1 MGEMRVKITKRGVDS
16 LAPGSILADEEVR
29 GFVARKLPSG
39 AVTYGFRYRDKKS
52 GRQRWIGLGLHGS
65 ITPDQ
70 ARNLAKKRA
79 GEVADAR
86 DPAAEL
92 EATRAEAV
100 KAKLAEVNTVNAVL
114 DNFLKEYVRG
124 SDALRTADQVERAFK
139 VYVRPRIG
147 IKSIYDLQR
156 SDIKTML
163 AEIAKGHGP
172 VMADRVL
179 AYVRKAFNWQM
190 IGDDNFKSPIVRGMA
205 RTKPKQRARKRVLT
219 DEEIREVWAALETAD
234 VPTCYPSFVKLLL
247 VTVTRR
253 NEASM
258 MNSSE
263 LDGGLWVIP
272 GTRYKTKLDHVILLT
287 EGARALIGSKPE
299 GFEGNS
305 WFVFSTTNG
314 KRSFSGFSK
323 AKRALDAE
331 IAAKRKK
338 SGQDDMPRWT
348 LHDLRRTGRSLMSRA
363 KVPSDHAERVMGHV
377 IGGVRETYD
386 RYEYLEEKRDALAKL
401 SVLVGEIV
409 SPPHVSVT
417 QKAAA

>member
-1 MGEMRVKITKRGVDS
+1 MRVKITKREVDS
-16 LAPGSILADEEVR
+16 LLPGGIIADEEVR
-29 GFVARKLPSG
+29 GFVARKLLSG

-86 DPAAEL
+86 DPIAER
-92 EATRAEAV
+92 EATRAEVV

-124 SDALRTADQVERAFK
+124 SDALRSGDQIDRAFK

-147 IKSIYDLQR
+147 IKSIYELQR

-163 AEIAKGHGP
+163 AEIAKEHGP
-172 VMADRVL
+172 VIADRVL

-205 RTKPKQRARKRVLT
+205 RTKPKQRARKRILS
-219 DEEIREVWAALETAD
+219 DDEIREVWAAVETAD
-234 VPTCYPSFVKLLL
+234 VPTCYPAFIKYLLL
-247 VTVTRR
+247 TVTRR
-253 NEASM
+253 NEASRT
-258 MNSSE
+258 NSAE
-263 LDGGLWVIP
+263 IDADMWVIP
-272 GTRYKTKLDHVILLT
+272 GSRYKTKLDHVIPLT

-299 GFEGNS
+299 GFKGNS

-314 KRSFSGFSK
+314 KRPFSGFSK

-377 IGGVRETYD
+377 VGGVRETYD
-386 RYEYLEEKRDALAKL
+386 RHEYLEEKRDALTML

-409 SPPHVSVT
+409 NPPRVSVT
-417 QKAAA
+417 QMAAA